1 MSRLICACRLSSVAS
16 ARAAPAATMVKA
28 VAAMS
33 IVVSDFVFIPIL
45 PDAGPP
51 APVARLRDGPSCCLA
66 GIAGFGLVSFHQEWG
81 RAVPNLEGS
90 GTRNMI
96 TNSEH
101 KHAKRQQGGTQGA
114 KFSAS
119 FCSHN
124 KKILPSFKASKRPAR
139 ISSAGPETSEC

>member
-1 MSRLICACRLSSVAS
+1 
-16 ARAAPAATMVKA
+16 MVKA

-101 KHAKRQQGGTQGA
+101 KHAKRQQRGTQGA
-114 KFSAS
+114 KF
-119 FCSHN
+119 FCFFLFTQKEH
-124 KKILPSFKASKRPAR
+124 LAAFQGEQAARLDQFGRPGNVR
-139 ISSAGPETSEC
+139 MLNSSLSDEMPNRS